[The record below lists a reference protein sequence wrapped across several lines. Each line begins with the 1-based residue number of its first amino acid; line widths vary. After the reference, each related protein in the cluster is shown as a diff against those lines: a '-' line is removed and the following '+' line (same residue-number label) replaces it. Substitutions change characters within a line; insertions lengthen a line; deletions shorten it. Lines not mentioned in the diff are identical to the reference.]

1 MSQNIF
7 QELQFLLYA
16 ILFGAFLTSVYDI
29 FRILRRVFQHSNIL
43 ISLEDLIFW
52 IYCAVSVFYLLNYQS
67 DGKLRWFSA
76 AGAALGMGFYHLTF
90 SRIFVPFFSFL
101 FGKLAKGI
109 GCILHILWIPAKS
122 AGKQSKRL
130 GQRGARFA
138 KKKLTVS
145 RKMLKIMLHKQ

>member
-29 FRILRRVFQHSNIL
+29 FRILRRVFLHSNIL

-52 IYCAVSVFYLLNYQS
+52 IFCAVSVFYLLNSQS
-67 DGKLRWFSA
+67 DGKLRWFSV

-90 SRIFVPFFSFL
+90 GRIFVPFFSFL
-101 FGKLAKGI
+101 FGKLTKEYGV
-109 GCILHILWIPAKS
+109 
-122 AGKQSKRL
+122 
-130 GQRGARFA
+130 GAD
-138 KKKLTVS
+138 
-145 RKMLKIMLHKQ
+145 KIMLAGSFDSKYQFLRTFIPQK

>member
-52 IYCAVSVFYLLNYQS
+52 IFCAVSVFYLLNSQS

-109 GCILHILWIPAKS
+109 GCILQILWIPAKS
-122 AGKQSKRL
+122 AGNQSKRL

-145 RKMLKIMLHKQ
+145 RKMLKIM

>member
-29 FRILRRVFQHSNIL
+29 FRILRRVFPHSNML
-43 ISLEDLIFW
+43 VSLEDLVFW
-52 IYCAVSVFYLLNYQS
+52 FFCAVSVFYLLNSQS
-67 DGKLRWFSA
+67 DGKLRWFSVV
-76 AGAALGMGFYHLTF
+76 GAALGMSVYHVTLG
-90 SRIFVPFFSFL
+90 RLLVPFFSFL
-101 FGKLAKGI
+101 FGKCRQAI
-109 GCILHILWIPAKS
+109 CFILHYLLLPVKLT
-122 AGKQSKRL
+122 GKQSKRL
-130 GQRGARFA
+130 GQRGVRFV